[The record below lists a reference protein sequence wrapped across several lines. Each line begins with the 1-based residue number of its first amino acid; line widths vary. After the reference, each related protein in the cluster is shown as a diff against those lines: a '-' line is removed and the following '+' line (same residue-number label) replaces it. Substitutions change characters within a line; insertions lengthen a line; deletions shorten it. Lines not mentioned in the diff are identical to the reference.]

1 MLITTAGMQPLK
13 QYFLGQE
20 PPPAPRLTSV
30 QKCFRTVDID
40 EVGRTARHLTFFE
53 MMGNFSI
60 GDYFKDQAV
69 EWAWEFVDLARRTGV
84 RPRQAVG
91 DDLPRRRA
99 GARRRGGRARCGAA
113 AASPPSGS
121 CGWAAITSGRPAR
134 SGPCGP
140 CSELYY
146 DRGAEYGCD
155 RADCAPG
162 CDCDRFLEFWN
173 LVFMQYNMLDGG
185 GLEPL
190 PRPSI
195 DTGCGVERTTM
206 LSEGVDSVYDTDGF
220 RDVIDDRRGLGRR
233 ALRPH
238 AAGDQGAA
246 GARRPR
252 PGDDFL
258 ATDGIEPGN
267 EGRGYV
273 LRRVIRRAML
283 QAGRIG
289 IEGEFLPRLHARVVE
304 LLGDVYPELIAG
316 EATVSALLRAEE
328 QRFARTLETGAKL
341 LDEVLADRAER
352 CRPRTPSGC
361 TTPTGS
367 RSS

>member
-60 GDYFKDQAV
+60 GDYFKDQVV
-69 EWAWEFVDLARRTGV
+69 EWAWEFVTSPDGLGFEPDRLWATIFRGDELVPADEEAERLWIGRGV
-84 RPRQAVG
+84 PAERIVRLGSDNFWQAGPV
-91 DDLPRRRA
+91 
-99 GARRRGGRARCGAA
+99 
-113 AASPPSGS
+113 
-121 CGWAAITSGRPAR
+121 
-134 SGPCGP
+134 GPCGP

-185 GLEPL
+185 ALEPL

-195 DTGCGVERTTM
+195 DTGCGVERTTHA
-206 LSEGVDSVYDTDGF
+206 L
-220 RDVIDDRRGLGRR
+220 RGRR
-233 ALRPH
+233 QRVRH
-238 AAGDQGAA
+238 
-246 GARRPR
+246 RR
-252 PGDDFL
+252 FS
-258 ATDGIEPGN
+258 
-267 EGRGYV
+267 
-273 LRRVIRRAML
+273 RRDHHR
-283 QAGRIG
+283 
-289 IEGEFLPRLHARVVE
+289 
-304 LLGDVYPELIAG
+304 
-316 EATVSALLRAEE
+316 
-328 QRFARTLETGAKL
+328 
-341 LDEVLADRAER
+341 
-352 CRPRTPSGC
+352 
-361 TTPTGS
+361 
-367 RSS
+367 